1 MIIEIVVTLAAAA
14 VAGAA
19 LYAYARKRRLALP
32 KIHPVADVRELPLL
46 RLSPKVSWCKFLENV
61 GEMGR
66 RLASQFTVAREL
78 SALSF
83 TVLSQKFSS
92 TELTYGRYEKTLS
105 ESNAVLVDN
114 FSKIIPLLEAVD
126 TLADD
131 SSSNKQALIE
141 RVQHLL
147 SLNQELLDKLN
158 ELLTNLSTIKNL
170 SGPSQQTADFLLDN
184 LKTMTER
191 AKLY

>member
-1 MIIEIVVTLAAAA
+1 MIIEIIVTLAATA
-14 VAGAA
+14 VVGAVV
-19 LYAYARKRRLALP
+19 YAYAKRRLALP
-32 KIHPVADVRELPLL
+32 QRLSIDDARELPLL
-46 RLSPKVSWCKFLENV
+46 RLAPKISWCKFLENV
-61 GEMGR
+61 DEMGR

-78 SALSF
+78 STLSF

-92 TELTYGRYEKTLS
+92 SELTYGRYEKTLM

-126 TLADD
+126 TLADTQA
-131 SSSNKQALIE
+131 SNKQALVLRI
-141 RVQHLL
+141 QNLL
-147 SLNQELLDKLN
+147 SLNQDLLDKLN
-158 ELLTNLSTIKNL
+158 ELMTNLSGIKNL
-170 SGPSQQTADFLLDN
+170 SGPDQKTADFLLDN